1 MKNNDSA
8 AMYRGNITIAEE
20 NRVRGFDPLR
30 FLEMT
35 ANGPKLALKIK
46 QTWFRMKYPEGRI
59 ILRALNLTEQLAL
72 IEARVF
78 LHKSDSAPQYTSQ
91 VQRMLNEVPGGL
103 FVQAAQNAAVEQVLD
118 EAGFTIRF
126 NGAPATAQVQTPT
139 MANPQKI
146 VQTPIVQQ
154 TAAPAKETP
163 VVSQPPVQPKVEP
176 QPDMKAQTAPQQ
188 TVIEQPVVQQQM
200 APQPVEEKQIPET
213 VTAPVEDAP
222 VMKAESIKVAEE
234 VIPTSAVKEEP
245 KADAIPA
252 SVSEPV
258 PISEPVSAPVLEAI
272 PSAEAPAEQ
281 TAESTVSYTT
291 NTPVEEIIKLM
302 SVEDALNYVIT
313 TGSCKGWTMAQ
324 VIAKRP
330 ASVRFYTTPGYK
342 GEDNI
347 LRASA
352 AIVLK
357 DLERMAKAS

>member
-8 AMYRGNITIAEE
+8 AMYRGNITISEE

-126 NGAPATAQVQTPT
+126 SNAPTAAQTPT
-139 MANPQKI
+139 MANPQKTI
-146 VQTPIVQQ
+146 QTPIVQQ
-154 TAAPAKETP
+154 TAAPAKVTP

-176 QPDMKAQTAPQQ
+176 QPVMKAQTAPQQ

-200 APQPVEEKQIPET
+200 APQPVEEKPIPET
-213 VTAPVEDAP
+213 VAAPVENAP

-245 KADAIPA
+245 KADAISTP
-252 SVSEPV
+252 VSETAPV
-258 PISEPVSAPVLEAI
+258 SEPVSAPVLEAI
-272 PSAEAPAEQ
+272 PSAEAPEEQ

-291 NTPVEEIIKLM
+291 NTPVEEIIRLM

-324 VIAKRP
+324 AIAKRP

>member
-126 NGAPATAQVQTPT
+126 NGAPTQTPMMASSAKPVQTSV
-139 MANPQKI
+139 A
-146 VQTPIVQQ
+146 QQ
-154 TAAPAKETP
+154 AAAPEI
-163 VVSQPPVQPKVEP
+163 
-176 QPDMKAQTAPQQ
+176 QQ
-188 TVIEQPVVQQQM
+188 H
-200 APQPVEEKQIPET
+200 
-213 VTAPVEDAP
+213 
-222 VMKAESIKVAEE
+222 
-234 VIPTSAVKEEP
+234 
-245 KADAIPA
+245 
-252 SVSEPV
+252 SV
-258 PISEPVSAPVLEAI
+258 
-272 PSAEAPAEQ
+272 
-281 TAESTVSYTT
+281 
-291 NTPVEEIIKLM
+291 
-302 SVEDALNYVIT
+302 
-313 TGSCKGWTMAQ
+313 W
-324 VIAKRP
+324 
-330 ASVRFYTTPGYK
+330 
-342 GEDNI
+342 
-347 LRASA
+347 
-352 AIVLK
+352 
-357 DLERMAKAS
+357 

>member
-1 MKNNDSA
+1 MKNNDNA
-8 AMYRGNITIAEE
+8 AMYANNFTIAEE

-78 LHKSDSAPQYTSQ
+78 LHKSDSTPQYTSQ

-126 NGAPATAQVQTPT
+126 NNAPAGAQVQTPT
-139 MANPQKI
+139 MSSPVKT
-146 VQTPIVQQ
+146 VQAPTVQQQVTPI
-154 TAAPAKETP
+154 KENT
-163 VVSQPPVQPKVEP
+163 VASQSPVQPKVEP
-176 QPDMKAQTAPQQ
+176 QPVMKAQPAPQQ
-188 TVIEQPVVQQQM
+188 TVIEQTAAQPQM
-200 APQPVEEKQIPET
+200 ASQPVAEKPIPET
-213 VTAPVEDAP
+213 FAAPVEDAP
-222 VMKAESIKVAEE
+222 VMQAESIKVAEE
-234 VIPTSAVKEEP
+234 VIPTSTIKEDP

-252 SVSEPV
+252 VVSESAPVSEPV
-258 PISEPVSAPVLEAI
+258 STPVLEAI
-272 PSAEAPAEQ
+272 PSAAAPATQ
-281 TAESTVSYTT
+281 TAESTGSYTT
-291 NTPVEEIIKLM
+291 NTPVEEIINLM

-324 VIAKRP
+324 AIAKRP

>member
-1 MKNNDSA
+1 MKNNDNA
-8 AMYRGNITIAEE
+8 AMYRGNFTIAEE

-126 NGAPATAQVQTPT
+126 SNAPTAAQTQTMVNPQKTVQTP
-139 MANPQKI
+139 A
-146 VQTPIVQQ
+146 VQQ
-154 TAAPAKETP
+154 TKETP

-176 QPDMKAQTAPQQ
+176 QPVMKAQPAPKQ
-188 TVIEQPVVQQQM
+188 TVFEQPAIQQQI
-200 APQPVEEKQIPET
+200 APQPVAEKPIPET
-213 VTAPVEDAP
+213 VAAPVEDAP
-222 VMKAESIKVAEE
+222 VMRAENIKVVEE

-245 KADAIPA
+245 KADAILNTI
-252 SVSEPV
+252 SETAPV
-258 PISEPVSAPVLEAI
+258 SEPVSAPVLEAI
-272 PSAEAPAEQ
+272 PSAEASAEQ
-281 TAESTVSYTT
+281 TAAGTVSYTT

-302 SVEDALNYVIT
+302 SV
-313 TGSCKGWTMAQ
+313 
-324 VIAKRP
+324 
-330 ASVRFYTTPGYK
+330 
-342 GEDNI
+342 
-347 LRASA
+347 
-352 AIVLK
+352 
-357 DLERMAKAS
+357 

>member
-126 NGAPATAQVQTPT
+126 SNAPAAAQTPT
-139 MANPQKI
+139 MANPQKTI
-146 VQTPIVQQ
+146 QTPIVQQ
-154 TAAPAKETP
+154 TAAPAKGTP
-163 VVSQPPVQPKVEP
+163 VVNQPPVQPKVEP
-176 QPDMKAQTAPQQ
+176 QPVMKAQPAPQQ
-188 TVIEQPVVQQQM
+188 TVIEQPFVQQQM
-200 APQPVEEKQIPET
+200 APQPVEEKPIPET
-213 VTAPVEDAP
+213 VAAPVEDAP

-234 VIPTSAVKEEP
+234 VIPTSTVKEEP

-252 SVSEPV
+252 SVSETAPV
-258 PISEPVSAPVLEAI
+258 SEPVSAPVLEGI

-281 TAESTVSYTT
+281 TAEGTDSYTT
-291 NTPVEEIIKLM
+291 NTPVEEIIRLM

-324 VIAKRP
+324 AIAKRP